1 MQFCTPKHVPADA
14 AVTVQ
19 LVMNDLRQLI
29 NSWHQSEATLE
40 SHVCVTLLVHANEQQ
55 LILIT
60 LRSLVRSRKSMR
72 RKAVSRSAAVGLGG
86 PHKSLMTEGKA

>member
-55 LILIT
+55 LI
-60 LRSLVRSRKSMR
+60 
-72 RKAVSRSAAVGLGG
+72 
-86 PHKSLMTEGKA
+86 